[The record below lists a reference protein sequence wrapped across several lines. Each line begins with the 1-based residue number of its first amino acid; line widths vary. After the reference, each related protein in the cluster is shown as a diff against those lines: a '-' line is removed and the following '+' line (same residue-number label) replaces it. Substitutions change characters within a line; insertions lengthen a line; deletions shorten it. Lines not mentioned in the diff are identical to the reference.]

1 LTLPR
6 LIALQAEWRAR
17 PPAHWLLASALH
29 YRAPGAGAASLRQTS
44 VAQFLAT
51 FPDARS

>member
-29 YRAPGAGAASLRQTS
+29 YRAPGAGAALRQTS

-51 FPDARS
+51 FPGARS